1 MSIQPCCMCSL
12 LSYLFTLA
20 VCIYSDH
27 IYSASLC
34 TFTRVISV
42 QHCCIHSFL
51 SCLFSLADHIH
62 LCHVSSPLAVYIH
75 VCIVFVYIHS
85 RHVCSA
91 LLYTFIII
99 ISLHPWFM
107 HSLLSHLLAL
117 AVHIHSY
124 HIFSP
129 LLYTFIPIVSIHP
142 CCIHSYEVYSPMLHT
157 FIVIMS
163 FHPCCTH
170 SFLSYLFSLA
180 VHIQSYYIY

>member
-1 MSIQPCCMCSL
+1 MSVQPCCICSL

-51 SCLFSLADHIH
+51 SCLFSLADHLH
-62 LCHVSSPLAVYIH
+62 LCHLSSPLAVYIH

-99 ISLHPWFM
+99 ISLHPC
-107 HSLLSHLLAL
+107 
-117 AVHIHSY
+117 
-124 HIFSP
+124 
-129 LLYTFIPIVSIHP
+129 LYAFTLITS
-142 CCIHSYEVYSPMLHT
+142 T
-157 FIVIMS
+157 R
-163 FHPCCTH
+163 PCCTH
-170 SFLSYLFSLA
+170 SFVSHLFSFA
-180 VHIQSYYIY
+180 VYIHSYRIYSPLLYTLV